1 MIGNISIK
9 IFDSLPTTN
18 LLLISD
24 SDYES
29 NQSETEENHQYSIVP
44 KETFIELQRFSG
56 EWKYTDNSYYMDDNK
71 ESYTETKKIS
81 CGFFQYMNSNWY
93 NKTGSFMKSLIIK
106 CRYEEL
112 KDGNIA
118 VLFTPFVVVKSI
130 RYENAVNI
138 CRKLYADT
146 EIGKWLEN
154 TTERISYV
162 LLLNLIE
169 CFTNLYTWILFESK
183 LKIYFNTSEI
193 KLDLLQNNLNP
204 VFLDTIKMMF
214 TWKQIDFESR
224 IEQVNKIGNIAT
236 WTQEKNNNVS
246 LNTIEEV
253 YELLYQQVIE
263 MKREKNTDNFVTI
276 EQMENMVSQQNQEL
290 LTGSLLQ
297 MLDQNILEQNTVY
310 QNGMILHVFRCG
322 NNSDI
327 VLPFYNPYI
336 MYAVYLKEF
345 GNSGS
350 RFAVPI
356 ESVRMVEQ
364 AGRKDLVVVTKDTID
379 DDGYLTDEEQPTIRL
394 FTMDGRKVGT
404 YLVNSMDAKVYLGGS
419 TKSAPSVTVFDKD
432 QIFVRADKYGMKIL
446 KDPKIVEALEG
457 HTVYCGKEYDEE
469 TKTATYYFGDEKQ
482 NVVGFS
488 YRETDRGPVIKL
500 VTEI

>member
-1 MIGNISIK
+1 MRAISQKRKKIINIVLLRKKRLQNYRDFLESGNIQI
-9 IFDSLPTTN
+9 IRIIWMTIRN
-18 LLLISD
+18 RI
-24 SDYES
+24 
-29 NQSETEENHQYSIVP
+29 
-44 KETFIELQRFSG
+44 QRQRRFPVV
-56 EWKYTDNSYYMDDNK
+56 
-71 ESYTETKKIS
+71 
-81 CGFFQYMNSNWY
+81 FFQYMNSNWY

-118 VLFTPFVVVKSI
+118 VLFTPFVVVNSI

-214 TWKQIDFESR
+214 TWKQINFESR

-297 MLDQNILEQNTVY
+297 MLDQDILEQNTVY
-310 QNGMILHVFRCG
+310 QNGMILRVFRCG

-327 VLPFYNPYI
+327 VLSFYNPYI
-336 MYAVYLKEF
+336 MYAVYLFYLLRCQLNTNEEKTKEAYF
-345 GNSGS
+345 SGIHDV
-350 RFAVPI
+350 FNAL
-356 ESVRMVEQ
+356 
-364 AGRKDLVVVTKDTID
+364 RKLVKENDSMNI
-379 DDGYLTDEEQPTIRL
+379 L
-394 FTMDGRKVGT
+394 FTNEV
-404 YLVNSMDAKVYLGGS
+404 L
-419 TKSAPSVTVFDKD
+419 DKNERYFSD
-432 QIFVRADKYGMKIL
+432 QRADLYTLVENKSFRVY
-446 KDPKIVEALEG
+446 KDKRIKIVEKLIKNGINNISA
-457 HTVYCGKEYDEE
+457 
-469 TKTATYYFGDEKQ
+469 
-482 NVVGFS
+482 VGADM
-488 YRETDRGPVIKL
+488 E
-500 VTEI
+500 

>member
-1 MIGNISIK
+1 MLFLANSIISQHIVSRIRFLQCFFVSSRHIFTIIQKERIVMIGNISIK

-29 NQSETEENHQYSIVP
+29 NQLETEENHQYSIVP

-56 EWKYTDNSYYMDDNK
+56 EWKYTDNSYYMDDNN

-214 TWKQIDFESR
+214 TWKQINFESR

-297 MLDQNILEQNTVY
+297 MLDQDILEQNTMY

-336 MYAVYLKEF
+336 MYAVYLFYLLRCQLNTNEEKTKEAYF
-345 GNSGS
+345 SGIHDV
-350 RFAVPI
+350 FNTL
-356 ESVRMVEQ
+356 
-364 AGRKDLVVVTKDTID
+364 RKLVKANDSMNI
-379 DDGYLTDEEQPTIRL
+379 L
-394 FTMDGRKVGT
+394 FTNEA
-404 YLVNSMDAKVYLGGS
+404 L
-419 TKSAPSVTVFDKD
+419 DKNERYFSD
-432 QIFVRADKYGMKIL
+432 QRADLYTLVENKSFRVY
-446 KDPKIVEALEG
+446 KDKRIKIVEKLIKNGINNISA
-457 HTVYCGKEYDEE
+457 
-469 TKTATYYFGDEKQ
+469 
-482 NVVGFS
+482 VGADM
-488 YRETDRGPVIKL
+488 E
-500 VTEI
+500 

>member
-1 MIGNISIK
+1 
-9 IFDSLPTTN
+9 
-18 LLLISD
+18 
-24 SDYES
+24 
-29 NQSETEENHQYSIVP
+29 
-44 KETFIELQRFSG
+44 
-56 EWKYTDNSYYMDDNK
+56 
-71 ESYTETKKIS
+71 
-81 CGFFQYMNSNWY
+81 
-93 NKTGSFMKSLIIK
+93 MKSLIIK

-336 MYAVYLKEF
+336 MYAVYLFYLLRCQLNTNEEKTKEAYF
-345 GNSGS
+345 SGIHDV
-350 RFAVPI
+350 FNTL
-356 ESVRMVEQ
+356 
-364 AGRKDLVVVTKDTID
+364 RKLVKANDSMNI
-379 DDGYLTDEEQPTIRL
+379 L
-394 FTMDGRKVGT
+394 FTNEA
-404 YLVNSMDAKVYLGGS
+404 L
-419 TKSAPSVTVFDKD
+419 DKNERYFSD
-432 QIFVRADKYGMKIL
+432 QRADLYTLVENKSFRVY
-446 KDPKIVEALEG
+446 KDKRIKIVEKLIKNGINNISA
-457 HTVYCGKEYDEE
+457 
-469 TKTATYYFGDEKQ
+469 
-482 NVVGFS
+482 VGADM
-488 YRETDRGPVIKL
+488 E
-500 VTEI
+500 

>member
-29 NQSETEENHQYSIVP
+29 NQSETEENHQYSIVT
-44 KETFIELQRFSG
+44 KETFTELQRFSG

-118 VLFTPFVVVKSI
+118 VLFTTFVVVNSI

-183 LKIYFNTSEI
+183 LKVYFNTSEI
-193 KLDLLQNNLNP
+193 KLDLLQSNLNP
-204 VFLDTIKMMF
+204 AFLDTIKMMF
-214 TWKQIDFESR
+214 TWKQINFESR

-253 YELLYQQVIE
+253 YELLYQQVEISE
-263 MKREKNTDNFVTI
+263 NTKIDYPI
-276 EQMENMVSQQNQEL
+276 ACPE
-290 LTGSLLQ
+290 TGSFIGYKKAGCEKIVKLQ
-297 MLDQNILEQNTVY
+297 ICEDAKRSSATTKKCRCSKALVLAIENID
-310 QNGMILHVFRCG
+310 G
-322 NNSDI
+322 SD
-327 VLPFYNPYI
+327 
-336 MYAVYLKEF
+336 
-345 GNSGS
+345 SGLQE
-350 RFAVPI
+350 I
-356 ESVRMVEQ
+356 ES
-364 AGRKDLVVVTKDTID
+364 GFDHC
-379 DDGYLTDEEQPTIRL
+379 
-394 FTMDGRKVGT
+394 F
-404 YLVNSMDAKVYLGGS
+404 VYRIGE
-419 TKSAPSVTVFDKD
+419 
-432 QIFVRADKYGMKIL
+432 
-446 KDPKIVEALEG
+446 IVEVLDFDDNRWNECAPG
-457 HTVYCGKEYDEE
+457 IH
-469 TKTATYYFGDEKQ
+469 F
-482 NVVGFS
+482 F
-488 YRETDRGPVIKL
+488 TDRQDAVEYEL
-500 VTEI
+500 

>member
-44 KETFIELQRFSG
+44 KETFKELQRFSG

-183 LKIYFNTSEI
+183 LKVYFNTSEI
-193 KLDLLQNNLNP
+193 KLDLLQSNLNP
-204 VFLDTIKMMF
+204 AFLDTIKMMF
-214 TWKQIDFESR
+214 TWKQINFESR

-336 MYAVYLKEF
+336 MYVLFDVLDE
-345 GNSGS
+345 
-350 RFAVPI
+350 I
-356 ESVRMVEQ
+356 Q
-364 AGRKDLVVVTKDTID
+364 AYELTDLDEAMERLDDACAFTACSEDEEDTLQAPELLLGDDLSVVVRVPVNGGKLVLANGESDYGTKQIGLMYEKDGDLID
-379 DDGYLTDEEQPTIRL
+379 LALAE
-394 FTMDGRKVGT
+394 V
-404 YLVNSMDAKVYLGGS
+404 
-419 TKSAPSVTVFDKD
+419 KSGELAEIANQEPDNKDIDLYVFANPETEDYTNRYHIPYD
-432 QIFVRADKYGMKIL
+432 KIL
-446 KDPKIVEALEG
+446 AD
-457 HTVYCGKEYDEE
+457 
-469 TKTATYYFGDEKQ
+469 
-482 NVVGFS
+482 
-488 YRETDRGPVIKL
+488 
-500 VTEI
+500 

>member
-1 MIGNISIK
+1 MRAISQKRKKIINIVLLRKKRLQNYRDFLESGNIQI
-9 IFDSLPTTN
+9 IRIIWMTIRN
-18 LLLISD
+18 RI
-24 SDYES
+24 
-29 NQSETEENHQYSIVP
+29 
-44 KETFIELQRFSG
+44 QRQRRFPVV
-56 EWKYTDNSYYMDDNK
+56 
-71 ESYTETKKIS
+71 
-81 CGFFQYMNSNWY
+81 FFQYMNSNWY

-118 VLFTPFVVVKSI
+118 VLFTTFVVVNSI

-336 MYAVYLKEF
+336 MYAVYLFYLLRCQLNTNEEKTKEAYF
-345 GNSGS
+345 SGIHDV
-350 RFAVPI
+350 FNTL
-356 ESVRMVEQ
+356 
-364 AGRKDLVVVTKDTID
+364 RKLVKANDSMNI
-379 DDGYLTDEEQPTIRL
+379 L
-394 FTMDGRKVGT
+394 FTNEA
-404 YLVNSMDAKVYLGGS
+404 L
-419 TKSAPSVTVFDKD
+419 DKNERYFSD
-432 QIFVRADKYGMKIL
+432 QRADLYTLVENKSFRVY
-446 KDPKIVEALEG
+446 KDKRIKIVEKLIKNGINNISA
-457 HTVYCGKEYDEE
+457 
-469 TKTATYYFGDEKQ
+469 
-482 NVVGFS
+482 VGADM
-488 YRETDRGPVIKL
+488 E
-500 VTEI
+500 

>member
-29 NQSETEENHQYSIVP
+29 NQSETEENHQYSIVT
-44 KETFIELQRFSG
+44 KETFTELQRFSG
-56 EWKYTDNSYYMDDNK
+56 EWKYTDNSYYMDDNN

-183 LKIYFNTSEI
+183 LKVYFNTSEI
-193 KLDLLQNNLNP
+193 KLDLLQSNLNP
-204 VFLDTIKMMF
+204 ASLDTIKMMF
-214 TWKQIDFESR
+214 TWKQINFESQ

-263 MKREKNTDNFVTI
+263 INANLAYADLRNADLKEANLRKVNLNNVNLREANLYGANLSYADLNNSALNNADLREANLYRAFCYYTNLCGADLRNADLSYADMYGANLRDTNLFGVNLKNANIIYVEISEDTKIDYPI
-276 EQMENMVSQQNQEL
+276 ACPE
-290 LTGSLLQ
+290 TGSFIGYKKAVCEYIVKLQ
-297 MLDQNILEQNTVY
+297 ICKDAKRSSATTKKCRCSKALVLAIENIY
-310 QNGMILHVFRCG
+310 G
-322 NNSDI
+322 SDS
-327 VLPFYNPYI
+327 VLQEIESIYNPSF
-336 MYAVYLKEF
+336 VY
-345 GNSGS
+345 
-350 RFAVPI
+350 R
-356 ESVRMVEQ
+356 
-364 AGRKDLVVVTKDTID
+364 
-379 DDGYLTDEEQPTIRL
+379 
-394 FTMDGRKVGT
+394 VG
-404 YLVNSMDAKVYLGGS
+404 
-419 TKSAPSVTVFDKD
+419 
-432 QIFVRADKYGMKIL
+432 
-446 KDPKIVEALEG
+446 KIVEVPDFDDNRWNECAPG
-457 HTVYCGKEYDEE
+457 IHFFIDRQDAVEYE
-469 TKTATYYFGDEKQ
+469 F
-482 NVVGFS
+482 
-488 YRETDRGPVIKL
+488 
-500 VTEI
+500 

>member
-1 MIGNISIK
+1 MRAISQKRKKIINIVLLRKKRLQNYRDFLESGNIQI
-9 IFDSLPTTN
+9 IRIIWMTIRN
-18 LLLISD
+18 RI
-24 SDYES
+24 
-29 NQSETEENHQYSIVP
+29 
-44 KETFIELQRFSG
+44 QRQRRFPVF
-56 EWKYTDNSYYMDDNK
+56 
-71 ESYTETKKIS
+71 
-81 CGFFQYMNSNWY
+81 FFQYMNSNWY

-118 VLFTPFVVVKSI
+118 VLFTPFVVVNSI

-224 IEQVNKIGNIAT
+224 IEQVNKIGNIST

-246 LNTIEEV
+246 LNTFEEV

-276 EQMENMVSQQNQEL
+276 EQMENRVSQQNQEM

-297 MLDQNILEQNTVY
+297 MLDQDILEQNTVY
-310 QNGMILHVFRCG
+310 QNGMILRVFRCG

-336 MYAVYLKEF
+336 MYAVYLFYLLRCQLNTNEEKTKEAYF
-345 GNSGS
+345 SGIHDV
-350 RFAVPI
+350 FNAL
-356 ESVRMVEQ
+356 
-364 AGRKDLVVVTKDTID
+364 RKLVKENDSMNI
-379 DDGYLTDEEQPTIRL
+379 L
-394 FTMDGRKVGT
+394 FTNEVLDKNERYFSDQRADLYT
-404 YLVNSMDAKVYLGGS
+404 LVENKSFRVYKDKRIKIVEKLIKNGINNI
-419 TKSAPSVTVFDKD
+419 SA
-432 QIFVRADKYGMKIL
+432 VRADM
-446 KDPKIVEALEG
+446 E
-457 HTVYCGKEYDEE
+457 
-469 TKTATYYFGDEKQ
+469 
-482 NVVGFS
+482 
-488 YRETDRGPVIKL
+488 
-500 VTEI
+500 